1 MKRTVEDRYFE
12 ACGIQSAEYQWFVKL
27 EKNNIFVRMFK
38 EVIKILYDMIIA
50 ILILF
55 GFLIYVYIYFK
66 LTGTLN
72 LDFID
77 DYIGSIFMFMVIT
90 VVLFCILLVT
100 NEYAVI
106 KSTNSPKS
114 DLNFI
119 LRKIFPRYFKWWDG
133 LFKIKNKQKYN
144 YPEMYKGD
152 ICK

>member
-1 MKRTVEDRYFE
+1 MVENSYFE
-12 ACGIQSAEYQWFVKL
+12 ACGIQSAEYQWFMKL
-27 EKNNIFVRMFK
+27 EKNNIFVRLFK

-77 DYIGSIFMFMVIT
+77 DYIGGIFMFMIIT
-90 VVLFCILLVT
+90 VLLFCILLAT

-114 DLNFI
+114 KLNLL
-119 LRKIFPRYFKWWDG
+119 LRKKLPKYFNWWDG
-133 LFKIKNKQKYN
+133 LFKIKKKQKYN